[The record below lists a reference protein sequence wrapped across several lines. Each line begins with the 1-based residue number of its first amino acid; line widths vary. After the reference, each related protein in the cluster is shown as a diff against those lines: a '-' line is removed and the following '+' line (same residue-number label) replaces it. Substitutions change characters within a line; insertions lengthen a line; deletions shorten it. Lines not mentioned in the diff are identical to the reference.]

1 MKAHKHFTLLVV
13 MAITIA
19 LVGAA
24 CGPAPTPT
32 PVPPTPKPTTPP
44 VQPTATPVPP
54 TPVPPTATPAP
65 VTITFQ
71 EPWSL
76 TSDRGKVI
84 DALVQDFMKKYP
96 NIKVTVKDT
105 GVNNQVFVTE
115 VIAGTAPD
123 VAFFGEDG
131 VYLFAPQDAFTDLGP
146 YIDKWDAAKKGDF
159 YAPIW
164 AFGNYQGKQYGV
176 PWIAHAMALIYNK
189 GMFKAAG
196 LDPEKP
202 PKTWDELYAYA
213 EKLTTGDQYGFGLV
227 GKQSHDMAW
236 NWYTFAWQ
244 NGAQLAKQ
252 EGGKWQVALNTP
264 QAVEALEFYIKL
276 KKVAPPES
284 SSSASGEIDQLFQKK
299 RVAMYI
305 LGPWAVATT
314 RNVAKDIDIGVAPLP
329 FKTTQATTVG
339 AGLLTVPKT
348 SKNKDAAWKLI
359 DFLTEVPQQVK
370 LVSTGFAFRVPTRK
384 SATQDPWFQQ
394 NKEFIPFVEGLGYG
408 NTPVVLAIAQQWN
421 TVHSEVVQPE
431 LSKAYIGQ
439 KSAKDA
445 LAEIE
450 KQGNLLLSK

>member
-1 MKAHKHFTLLVV
+1 MRTFRNVTMILVV
-13 MAITIA
+13 LA
-19 LVGAA
+19 LVASA
-24 CGPAPTPT
+24 CAAPTPT
-32 PVPPTPKPTTPP
+32 PVPPTKAPEPTKAPAAQP
-44 VQPTATPVPP
+44 QPTQPP
-54 TPVPPTATPAP
+54 APTKAPEP

-84 DALVQDFMKKYP
+84 DALVAGFMKKYP
-96 NIKVTVKDT
+96 DIKVVIKDS

-115 VIAGTAPD
+115 VLAGNAPD

-131 VYLFAPQDAFTDLGP
+131 VYLFAPQDAFLDLGP
-146 YIDKWDAAKKGDF
+146 YIEKWDKSKRDDF
-159 YAPIW
+159 FKPVW
-164 AFGNYQGKQYGV
+164 AFGDYGGKQYGV
-176 PWIAHAMALIYNK
+176 PWIAHAMALVYNK
-189 GMFKAAG
+189 GMFREAG

-213 EKLTTGDQYGFGLV
+213 EKLTKGEQFGFGLV

-244 NGAQLAKQ
+244 NGAQLGKQ
-252 EGGKWQVALNTP
+252 VDGKWQIALNSP
-264 QAVEALEFYIKL
+264 QAVEALDFYIKL

-305 LGPWAVATT
+305 LGPWAVAGV
-314 RNVAKDIDIGVAPLP
+314 RKAAPDIDVGVAALP
-329 FKTTQATTVG
+329 FKTTQATTIG
-339 AGLLTVPKT
+339 AGLLTVPRS

-359 DFLTEVPQQVK
+359 DFLTEVEQQVK
-370 LVSTGFAFRVPTRK
+370 LVSTGFAFRVPTRI
-384 SATQDPWFQQ
+384 SATKDPWFQQ

-408 NTPVVLAIAQQWN
+408 NAPTIIPIAAKYN
-421 TVHSEVVQPE
+421 TAHNEVVQPE

>member
-1 MKAHKHFTLLVV
+1 MRNVHVGLLSVVVV
-13 MAITIA
+13 MALIA
-19 LVGAA
+19 SA
-24 CGPAPTPT
+24 CGAT
-32 PVPPTPKPTTPP
+32 
-44 VQPTATPVPP
+44 PTATR
-54 TPVPPTATPAP
+54 VPPTATLAPAVTPTPAP
-65 VTITFQ
+65 VTITLQ

-84 DALVQDFMKKYP
+84 DSLVQDFMKKYP
-96 NIKVTVKDT
+96 YITVKIIDT
-105 GVNNQVFVTE
+105 GVKNEVFVTE
-115 VIAGTAPD
+115 VVAGTAPD

-131 VYLFAPQDAFTDLGP
+131 VYLFAPQDAFSDLGP
-146 YIDKWDAAKKGDF
+146 YIDKWAPTKKGDF
-159 YAPIW
+159 FEPVW
-164 AFGNYQGKQYGV
+164 AFGAYQNKQYGV
-176 PWIAHAMALIYNK
+176 PWIAHAMALVYNK

-202 PKTWDELYAYA
+202 PKTWDELYSYA
-213 EKLTTGDQYGFGLV
+213 EKLTTGDQFGFGLV

-244 NGAQLAKQ
+244 NGAELAKQ
-252 EGGKWQVALNTP
+252 VDGKWQVALNSA
-264 QAVEALEFYIKL
+264 QAAEALDFYIKL

-284 SSSASGEIDQLFQKK
+284 SASASGEIDQLFQKK

-305 LGPWAVATT
+305 LGPWAVAGV
-314 RNVAKDIDIGVAPLP
+314 RKAAPDIDVGVAPLP
-329 FKTTQATTVG
+329 YKTTQATTIG
-339 AGLLTVPKT
+339 AGLLTVPRT

-359 DFLTEVPQQVK
+359 DFLTEVEQQVK

-384 SATQDPWFQQ
+384 SATKDPWFQQ

-408 NTPVVLAIAQQWN
+408 KPPTIIPIAQKWN
-421 TVHSEVVQPE
+421 AVHNEVVQAE

-445 LAEIE
+445 LAEVE